1 MPRVVCQHTL
11 RPFPF
16 PRGACP
22 RLLAGVDRERKVPV
36 MSEFET
42 IGLEPVESLTIT
54 TLGYSQ
60 DTPEMCNSPLRMG
73 ERTRDRRLLRKDCQ
87 K

>member
-1 MPRVVCQHTL
+1 L
-11 RPFPF
+11 F
-16 PRGACP
+16 
-22 RLLAGVDRERKVPV
+22 AGVDRERKVPV

-60 DTPEMCNSPLRMG
+60 DTPEMCNSPLRTG
-73 ERTRDRRLLRKDCQ
+73 ERTRDRRLLRNDWLLKETPETR
-87 K
+87 

>member
-1 MPRVVCQHTL
+1 
-11 RPFPF
+11 
-16 PRGACP
+16 
-22 RLLAGVDRERKVPV
+22 

-60 DTPEMCNSPLRMG
+60 DTPEMCNSPLRTA
-73 ERTRDRRLLRKDCQ
+73 ETSQVVALSELLVTTWTTCWKLDLDFLTYGAKGPADSPEPQ
-87 K
+87 A